1 MLYMTLN
8 INTYTIKY
16 AVNIHM
22 GCRPSTVKQTEIF
35 APQLKVWNHRERGLL
50 LTVAGVLL
58 TDEGFWQD
66 QRRFVLRHLRE
77 FGFGRRT
84 MAELVEEEAEQ
95 LVKAFQQKLDG
106 SQVGK
111 VVTIFARRYIFC
123 VWNTDH
129 MLTITNMEKL
139 NNCDVI
145 VKFNWHWVCT
155 YENHTQE

>member
-1 MLYMTLN
+1 
-8 INTYTIKY
+8 
-16 AVNIHM
+16 
-22 GCRPSTVKQTEIF
+22 
-35 APQLKVWNHRERGLL
+35 
-50 LTVAGVLL
+50 VLL

-123 VWNTDH
+123 V
-129 MLTITNMEKL
+129 
-139 NNCDVI
+139 
-145 VKFNWHWVCT
+145 
-155 YENHTQE
+155 